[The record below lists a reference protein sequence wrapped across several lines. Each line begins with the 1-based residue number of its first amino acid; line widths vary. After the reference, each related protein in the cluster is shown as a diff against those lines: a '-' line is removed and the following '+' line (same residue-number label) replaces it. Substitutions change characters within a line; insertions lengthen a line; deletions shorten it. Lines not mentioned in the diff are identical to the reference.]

1 MCIRDRYIVIV
12 PILGLIFFRR
22 RVGVQMWLGVALSL
36 VGLAL
41 LCVKDGFTIGAG
53 DLVTLAC
60 AVMFAVH
67 IVAVDRFAGGLSAP
81 RLCCVQFG
89 FTGLLA
95 LIVVLFTETVRFSD
109 MLACWPSLLYV
120 GVCSGAMGYTLQIA
134 GQKYT
139 EPTVASL
146 ILCLESVF
154 AAVGGWL
161 LLGQV
166 LSAREMAGCAVML
179 AACVLAQLPEKR
191 RAAVGR

>member
-1 MCIRDRYIVIV
+1 M
-12 PILGLIFFRR
+12 
-22 RVGVQMWLGVALSL
+22 
-36 VGLAL
+36 
-41 LCVKDGFTIGAG
+41 
-53 DLVTLAC
+53 TLAC

-81 RLCCVQFG
+81 RLCCAQFG

-95 LIVVLFTETVRFSD
+95 LIVALFTETVRFSD

-134 GQKYT
+134 GQKST

-191 RAAVGR
+191 RAAVSR